1 MCIATIAER
10 LFGNKNK
17 EKKRKKKRR
26 VVDGTERGFVTLQ
39 TGHTNFNG
47 FYSQ

>member
-17 EKKRKKKRR
+17 EKKRKKKWR

-39 TGHTNFNG
+39 T
-47 FYSQ
+47 